1 MEFKMKLFSLLLLTL
16 FFIGCDDDSVSS
28 DTTENTSW
36 VFVANEGGFF
46 SSNGTVSMIDSFGNV
61 SETESI
67 GDVVQSVLVHED
79 KLFVAVN
86 NSQKLLVFDISSSGI
101 SNMQEITTDGLSPR
115 EMVVNNDKLY
125 VTVWDPD
132 YYVYPAVPGNV
143 KVYDLSSFEIISTI
157 QTGIMPE
164 GTLIYDGYLWV
175 ANSGEESISKI
186 DMQTDLVA
194 STHSVGEGPQNL
206 IALDSNIY
214 IARRYYDA
222 DYNEFHGSS
231 KISISESDSDVT
243 TSNYTS
249 WASFVASCSGSV
261 LNYNNTVYRSFA
273 GGIAPLMEDLSMNE
287 SARIGTLSSVYH
299 AEIINDQIWF
309 GITVL
314 SDSGYVANEPG
325 SVKVLDSNGL
335 EIASY
340 DVGINPGDFSYWTK

>member
-1 MEFKMKLFSLLLLTL
+1 MKNFSMVMCLL
-16 FFIGCDDDSVSS
+16 FFISCDDDSVSS
-28 DTTENTSW
+28 NTTENTSW

-61 SETESI
+61 SETESL
-67 GDVVQSVLVHED
+67 GDVVQSVLVHEN

-86 NSQKLLVFDISSSGI
+86 NSQKLLVFDISSSGL

-115 EMVVNNDKLY
+115 ELLISNDKLY

-132 YYVYPAVPGNV
+132 YYVYPVVPGNV
-143 KVYDLSSFEIISTI
+143 KVYDLSSLEVIATI

-164 GTLIYDGYLWV
+164 GTLMKDGNLWV
-175 ANSGEESISKI
+175 ANSGEDSISKI
-186 DMQTDLVA
+186 DVQTNLVI
-194 STHSVGEGPQNL
+194 STYTVGQGPQNL
-206 IALDSNIY
+206 IAMNSDIY

-231 KISISESDSDVT
+231 KLSFSESDSSISNT
-243 TSNYTS
+243 NYTS

-261 LNYNNTVYRSFA
+261 LNYDNQVYRSFS

-287 SARIGTLSSVYH
+287 AARIGSLSSVYH

-314 SDSGYVANEPG
+314 GDSGYVTNEPG
-325 SVKVLDSNGL
+325 SVKVLDVNGL
-335 EIASY
+335 EIATY

>member
-1 MEFKMKLFSLLLLTL
+1 
-16 FFIGCDDDSVSS
+16 
-28 DTTENTSW
+28 
-36 VFVANEGGFF
+36 
-46 SSNGTVSMIDSFGNV
+46 
-61 SETESI
+61 
-67 GDVVQSVLVHED
+67 
-79 KLFVAVN
+79 
-86 NSQKLLVFDISSSGI
+86 
-101 SNMQEITTDGLSPR
+101 MQEITTDGLSPR
-115 EMVVNNDKLY
+115 EMVVSNDKLY

-132 YYVYPAVPGNV
+132 YYVYPVVPGNV

-175 ANSGEESISKI
+175 ANSGEDSISKI
-186 DMQTDLVA
+186 DMQSYLVV

-206 IALDSNIY
+206 IALDSDIY

-222 DYNEFHGSS
+222 EYNEFHGSS
-231 KISISESDSDVT
+231 KISISGSDSNVT
-243 TSNYTS
+243 NFNYTS

-299 AEIINDQIWF
+299 AEIINNQIWF

-314 SDSGYVANEPG
+314 NDSGYVTNEPG
-325 SVKVLDSNGL
+325 SVKVLDTNGL

-340 DVGINPGDFSYWTK
+340 DVGINPGDFSFWTK